1 MWFSSPTYPVATQQY
16 VLRPTAPEP
25 TPQVQ
30 SLSYSLT
37 AVKVNV
43 YTNLCGSESFCATAW
58 SQFANNPLTIVADPV
73 NIAGTLNVTYQPPSP
88 YQLQDMTIS
97 YTASIPI
104 KINNAFGGT
113 LTQPSIVGVGFLI
126 KAQLGAAPKK

>member
-1 MWFSSPTYPVATQQY
+1 
-16 VLRPTAPEP
+16 
-25 TPQVQ
+25 
-30 SLSYSLT
+30 
-37 AVKVNV
+37 
-43 YTNLCGSESFCATAW
+43 
-58 SQFANNPLTIVADPV
+58 
-73 NIAGTLNVTYQPPSP
+73 
-88 YQLQDMTIS
+88 MTIS